1 MGENNLNNNYVNKK
15 IKVITVTIFFLVLLL
30 FSYFVITHRI
40 NGKNTYN
47 KSNILRILVNP
58 QLEEIKEMFNRKRY
72 YSKKEFYN
80 FDLLDLSGNILFS
93 SNNNFN
99 GRVDLE
105 KDIGYDNAFTV
116 ENNSI
121 VRYSVPLMKNDIQ
134 SGIVT
139 FYIPYEKIYS
149 NNNKEMILVYILVL
163 LIVSLL
169 IKINRIIKIDI
180 LYPLRE
186 VHKSSKTILNGDYS
200 YRVNYDYHG
209 EIGSLC
215 HDFECMR
222 EELNIYKK
230 NEEELRL
237 REKELLACIS
247 HDLKTP
253 LSSIIGYVEGI
264 KDGIVK
270 DKDGIERYS
279 NVILKRSKEM
289 SKLIDDILEQ
299 SKIELNEMSI
309 NKKEIYV
316 DKYLL
321 DVLEEVNLDISRH
334 NIKLIYSKDIP
345 QILVLIDPFR
355 IRQVINNIIYNSV
368 KYSKINGIIEIFI
381 VNGEKD
387 ININIKDYGEGI
399 STEDIPFVFNKFYR
413 GDIHRDTNIP
423 GSGLGLSI
431 SKHIIECHGGTIN
444 CVSSIKEGTLISFTI
459 PKL

>member
-1 MGENNLNNNYVNKK
+1 MNNNYVNKK